1 MMDPPKHASDILA
14 SPSTVGQ
21 TSTDDAHLVTVA
33 EGVARWLRAL
43 GVDTAFAMHSHHL
56 VPLLPAL
63 WSAGIRIHVAASETG
78 AGYMADGYARASG
91 RLGVA
96 ITGGGPG
103 LAMMIPALQ
112 TAFVEGVPV
121 LALVGQNATSG
132 IPNFQETDSSGSR
145 DVQILRGLMAA
156 VAEVRH
162 APDLPAALETSATA
176 LVAGGPAAIA
186 IPVDVQAQALPI
198 PVPMPTEPFA
208 WKWHSRHSEAPAMSG
223 DGLTRPA
230 QSHLVEPATSHETP
244 VTYRDVLAAV
254 AASASGARVFVDA
267 GQARHAAHS
276 VLDPLDVDFIDC
288 PCSAPMGWAIAASIG
303 AALPAGDTRPVVCV
317 TGDGSALM
325 LGNEFSTAVRYEA
338 DVTFIIC
345 ANGVWG
351 GPYSR
356 HRGSP
361 SAEMGSLPAI
371 DWLTYAASLGLPV
384 RRIESAVDLDRV
396 LRDQQER
403 GPLLLVVPT
412 PPKDD
417 DVRAPYAA
425 APSLTQPKPM

>member
-1 MMDPPKHASDILA
+1 MTDPPNRTSNLLD
-14 SPSTVGQ
+14 SPS
-21 TSTDDAHLVTVA
+21 TVA
-33 EGVARWLRAL
+33 EGVAFWLRAL

-63 WSAGIRIHVAASETG
+63 WSAGIRIHAAASETG
-78 AGYMADGYARASG
+78 AGYMADGCARVSG

-112 TAFVEGVPV
+112 TALVEGVPV
-121 LALVGQNATSG
+121 LALVGQNSTAG
-132 IPNFQETDSSGSR
+132 IPTFQETDSSGSR
-145 DVQILRGLMAA
+145 DVQIPRGLTAA

-162 APDLPAALETSATA
+162 AADLPAALETTA
-176 LVAGGPAAIA
+176 VALAAGGPAAIA

-198 PVPMPTEPFA
+198 PVPMPSEPFV
-208 WKWHSRHSEAPAMSG
+208 WKWHSKHSNTPAISG
-223 DGLTRPA
+223 DRLARPA
-230 QSHLVEPATSHETP
+230 ERPLVDPLTSQETQ
-244 VTYRDVLAAV
+244 VTYRDVVAAV
-254 AASASGARVFVDA
+254 AESASGARVFVDA
-267 GQARHAAHS
+267 GQARHAAHA
-276 VLDPLDVDFIDC
+276 VLDPLAVDFVDS
-288 PCSAPMGWAIAASIG
+288 PRSAPMGWAIAASIG
-303 AALPAGDTRPVVCV
+303 AALLAGDTRPVVCV

-325 LGNEFSTAVRYEA
+325 LGSEFATAVRYEA

-356 HRGSP
+356 HRGTP
-361 SAEMGSLPAI
+361 SAEMGCLPAI
-371 DWLTYAASLGLPV
+371 DWLTYAASLGLPAQ
-384 RRIESAVDLDRV
+384 RIDSALDLARV
-396 LRDQQER
+396 LGDRRREC
-403 GPLLLVVPT
+403 GPRLLVVPT

-425 APSLTQPKPM
+425 AQSPTNPQSR